1 MISFEVSRGHP
12 REAKVFFP
20 PGRVGRCCVFPR
32 EPLGLHLG
40 STRELYIYI
49 YILDARER
57 AKVRSLLDPSDQCDA
72 KAFSPPISE
81 LGFSISLSEP
91 QLSDLS
97 ASANLRLSLPPLKS
111 ISHGLRWYCC

>member
-1 MISFEVSRGHP
+1 M
-12 REAKVFFP
+12 
-20 PGRVGRCCVFPR
+20 
-32 EPLGLHLG
+32 
-40 STRELYIYI
+40 

-57 AKVRSLLDPSDQCDA
+57 AKARSLLDPSDQCDA

-111 ISHGLRWYCC
+111 ISYGLRWYCCWSLCWCLCLRFVSTEQQFLER